1 MAARG
6 IKILEIS
13 KGSAAERIG
22 LRPGDRILTVNGH
35 EVADELALKFYLSEE
50 LVDLWV
56 RRSSGGEKHFT
67 ADFSDEADPGITV
80 EEFRTKTCNNSCVF
94 CFVDQLPPG
103 IRPSLRVKDDDYR
116 LSFLHGNYI
125 TLTNVAE
132 RDLNR
137 IVEQRLSPLYISVHA
152 TDPQLRS
159 SILGRKKPDNLA
171 AKLRRLADGGIRVHA
186 QIVLM
191 PGVNDG
197 KNLKKTVFD
206 LFRLYPGVQS
216 VAIVPVGITDHGKPK
231 ERLIPVTRDYARSLI
246 RETTPWCDQFRAETG
261 RTFAYLADEFFLQGE
276 IEIPESGYYDGFSQI
291 EDGVGMVRDFLD
303 RFQAEHQRRRKPP
316 AALRGTLA
324 TGRLFFPI
332 LQRCAQRLNR
342 KFGLRLQV
350 REIDNRF
357 LGKNITVAGLLAG
370 GDILAALKKTDLGD
384 FLVVPGESISRTEG
398 LLLDD
403 LSLDNLSADLGVP
416 VYSSGLAVRDF
427 FKLLY
432 KIE

>member
-6 IKILEIS
+6 IKILDVS
-13 KGSAAERIG
+13 KNSAAERIG

-35 EVADELALKFYLSEE
+35 EVADELALRFYLSEE
-50 LVDLWV
+50 FVDLWV
-56 RRSSGGEKHFT
+56 QRSSGVEKHFK
-67 ADFSDEADPGITV
+67 ADFSDEGDPGITV

-94 CFVDQLPPG
+94 CFVDQLPPAV
-103 IRPSLRVKDDDYR
+103 RPSLRIKDDDYR

-132 RDLNR
+132 REMNR
-137 IVEQRLSPLYISVHA
+137 IIEQRLSPLYVSVHA
-152 TDPQLRS
+152 TDPELRN
-159 SILGRKKPDNLA
+159 SILGRKKPDNLI
-171 AKLRRLADGGIRVHA
+171 AKLRRLAGGGIRIHA

-197 KNLKKTVFD
+197 ENLKRTVFE

-231 ERLIPVTRDYARSLI
+231 EHLIPVTPDYARSLI
-246 RETTPWCDQFRAETG
+246 RETTPWCDQFRAKTG
-261 RTFAYLADEFFLQGE
+261 RTFTYLADEFFLQGE
-276 IEIPESGYYDGFSQI
+276 VKIPESGYYDGFSQI

-303 RFQAEHQRRRKPP
+303 AFQAEHQRRRKPP
-316 AALRGTLA
+316 MALRGTLA

-332 LQRCAQRLNR
+332 LRQCTQRLNR

-350 REIDNRF
+350 REIENRF

-370 GDILAALKKTDLGD
+370 GDMLSALKKTDLGN

-403 LSLDNLSADLGVP
+403 LSLDDLSARLGIP